1 MSYETAIFANSPEQA
16 RLAEASKRILQES
29 GALKQPIV
37 TRIELAMQFYPAED
51 YHQDY
56 YKKNPLRYKFYRFS
70 CGRDK
75 RISDLWGEDAHKGIA
90 KH

>member
-16 RLAEASKRILQES
+16 RLAEASKRIFQES